1 MACCSSF
8 LLLLLLVASLPPLTT
23 PLPNWC
29 SNRPTTDTH
38 TLPAGSECV
47 LATPVLIDS
56 TSQLDL
62 STANRTNTPTLA
74 RISANNQSSLFVV
87 RGEITLTELVL
98 LFGRAPSDAAGGGC
112 LLLQGLTPGTP
123 LGSVPQQH
131 VGPLA
136 TLLRSTVQH
145 CSTSFGAGGAVHVSG
160 LGARLVLDHSTLNNN
175 QALLDGGAV
184 YATLGASVVV
194 RNGTSF
200 NANRAG
206 NNGGAVACVSCRSI
220 ELRESAGF
228 LQNTAGQNGGAVFLQ
243 NPLAH
248 ATASWSSIFN
258 SNTAIEGGG
267 GAVHVE
273 DDLLLLP
280 LPPSRAFPTWN
291 SSNDTFV
298 GNRATKGGAVAAI
311 GTKVFLS
318 NQCNCSANRAT
329 NGGGE
334 CGVVFCVLVFSC
346 GQTLFCPHHI
356 CPTNTTHPFLSVCLS
371 GGCVWW
377 EPLATS
383 NTSTLWQSLHPD
395 FDDTTLPMVFNA
407 ATFGKNLATAAYSL
421 RSSTSCSACSEN
433 KVVSIQGG
441 KELWPLIQVG
451 LFDLYECC
459 FLSGICGCAQWLW
472 LPYLEF
478 ALIFSH

>member
-1 MACCSSF
+1 MGCCGCSF
-8 LLLLLLVASLPPLTT
+8 LVLLLLASLLPLAT

-47 LATPVLIDS
+47 LSAPVHIES
-56 TSQLDL
+56 NSQLNL
-62 STANRTNTPTLA
+62 STANRTINPLA

-87 RGEITLTELVL
+87 RGVITLTELVL
-98 LFGRAPSDAAGGGC
+98 LFGRAPNDAAGGGC
-112 LLLQGLTPGTP
+112 LLLQGLTPGTS
-123 LGSVPQQH
+123 LGSVSQQH
-131 VGPLA
+131 VPVA
-136 TLLRSTVQH
+136 TLFRSTVQH
-145 CSTSFGAGGAVHVSG
+145 CSTSSGAGGAVHVSG

-175 QALLDGGAV
+175 RALLDGGAV

-200 NANRAG
+200 KANRAG

-220 ELRESAGF
+220 ELRKSARF
-228 LQNTAGQNGGAVFLQ
+228 LQNIAGQNGGAVFLQ

-248 ATASWSSIFN
+248 ATASSSSIFN

-280 LPPSRAFPTWN
+280 LPPSSAFPTWN

-311 GTKVFLS
+311 GTKVLLS

-334 CGVVFCVLVFSC
+334 CGIVCC
-346 GQTLFCPHHI
+346 DMCALF
-356 CPTNTTHPFLSVCLS
+356 
-371 GGCVWW
+371 
-377 EPLATS
+377 
-383 NTSTLWQSLHPD
+383 
-395 FDDTTLPMVFNA
+395 
-407 ATFGKNLATAAYSL
+407 
-421 RSSTSCSACSEN
+421 
-433 KVVSIQGG
+433 
-441 KELWPLIQVG
+441 
-451 LFDLYECC
+451 
-459 FLSGICGCAQWLW
+459 
-472 LPYLEF
+472 
-478 ALIFSH
+478 